1 MVGCHFTK
9 EEVVK
14 LQKGLRFRFL
24 ESQNLNRE
32 SFFLKLFVFG
42 SPEFG
47 RGDGGG
53 VFGQF
58 TINQAMRAVSL
69 LFHVSCELL
78 SCPRVTCFRF
88 LSLIVLLVE
97 WMDH

>member
-42 SPEFG
+42 APEFG

-58 TINQAMRAVSL
+58 AINKAIGAIGL
-69 LFHVSCELL
+69 LFHLSCELP
-78 SCPRVTCFRF
+78 SFPRVAGFR
-88 LSLIVLLVE
+88 LCALNC
-97 WMDH
+97 

>member
-24 ESQNLNRE
+24 ESQNLERE
-32 SFFLKLFVFG
+32 SFFETFRFC

-47 RGDGGG
+47 RGDGCG
-53 VFGQF
+53 VFGQL
-58 TINQAMRAVSL
+58 TIDKAIGAVCL
-69 LFHVSCELL
+69 LFHLSCELP
-78 SCPRVTCFRF
+78 SFPRVASFQICA
-88 LSLIVLLVE
+88 LNSSNLL
-97 WMDH
+97 